1 MIGEG
6 PGWRA
11 TSRGSAPSPATGAV
25 NLKSIVHSSA
35 PAAKGVP
42 AAAIAVTGRRRKRQ
56 LSASENSAVGT
67 AIGNTFMTNT
77 RRPGRS
83 GWGT

>member
-1 MIGEG
+1 MHV
-6 PGWRA
+6 PA
-11 TSRGSAPSPATGAV
+11 CTVAPPSPATGAV

-42 AAAIAVTGRRRKRQ
+42 AAAMAVTGRTWERQ
-56 LSASENSAVGT
+56 LSASENSAVGA

-77 RRPGRS
+77 NGLVAP